1 MSLKGGYKIIDFKDI
16 NLVTGTAS
24 TIAGVYDAIESN
36 YRKAILISGI
46 SIDGVK
52 MADSFVELLLVDGT
66 EYTGTLYGKTLTITD
81 TDAVTVKASA

>member
-16 NLVTGTAS
+16 NLVTG
-24 TIAGVYDAIESN
+24 IGIRINGVYNAIKSN

-52 MADSFVELLLVDGT
+52 MADSFVELLVDGT
-66 EYTGTLYGKTLTITD
+66 GYKGTLYGKTLTISN
-81 TDAVTVKASA
+81 TDAVTIKASV

>member
-24 TIAGVYDAIESN
+24 TIAGVYDAIKSN

-46 SIDGVK
+46 IIDGVK
-52 MADSFVELLLVDGT
+52 MADSFVELLVVGT
-66 EYTGTLYGKTLTITD
+66 NYTGTLYGKNLTITN
-81 TDAVTVKASA
+81 TDAVTVKTSA

>member
-16 NLVTGTAS
+16 NLVTGTGI
-24 TIAGVYDAIESN
+24 TITGVYDAIKSN

-52 MADSFVELLLVDGT
+52 MADSFVELLAVGT
-66 EYTGTLYGKTLTITD
+66 KYTGTLYGKTLTITN
-81 TDAVTVKASA
+81 TDAVTVKESA

>member
-46 SIDGVK
+46 VIDGVEK
-52 MADSFVELLLVDGT
+52 ADAFVELSVDNSNFVGS
-66 EYTGTLYGKTLTITD
+66 LYGKTLTITN
-81 TDAVTVKASA
+81 TDKVTVKASA

>member
-24 TIAGVYDAIESN
+24 TIAGVYDAIERN

-46 SIDGVK
+46 VIDGVK
-52 MADSFVELLLVDGT
+52 KADSFVELSLVSAN
-66 EYTGTLYGKTLTITD
+66 YTGKLYGKNLTITKA
-81 TDAVTVKASA
+81 DAVTVTASA

>member
-24 TIAGVYDAIESN
+24 TITGVYDAIKSN

-46 SIDGVK
+46 VIDGVEK
-52 MADSFVELLLVDGT
+52 ADAFVELTINASNYVGS
-66 EYTGTLYGKTLTITD
+66 LYGKTLTITNAD
-81 TDAVTVKASA
+81 KVTVSVSA

>member
-24 TIAGVYDAIESN
+24 TITGVYDAIKSN

-46 SIDGVK
+46 VIDGVEK
-52 MADSFVELLLVDGT
+52 ADAFVELTVNTSNYVGS
-66 EYTGTLYGKTLTITD
+66 LYGKTLTITNAD
-81 TDAVTVKASA
+81 KVTVSVSA

>member
-16 NLVTGTAS
+16 NLVTGIGIRIT
-24 TIAGVYDAIESN
+24 GVYDAIKSN

-52 MADSFVELLLVDGT
+52 MADSFVELSVNGT
-66 EYTGTLYGKTLTITD
+66 SYTGTLYGKTLTISN
-81 TDAVTVKASA
+81 TDAVTIKASA

>member
-46 SIDGVK
+46 VIDGVEK
-52 MADSFVELLLVDGT
+52 ADTFVDLSIDNAN
-66 EYTGTLYGKTLTITD
+66 YTGTLYGKTLTITKAD
-81 TDAVTVKASA
+81 LVTVKISA

>member
-16 NLVTGTAS
+16 NLVTG
-24 TIAGVYDAIESN
+24 IGIRINGVYDAIKNN

-52 MADSFVELLLVDGT
+52 MADSFVELLVVSGD
-66 EYTGTLYGKTLTITD
+66 YTGTLYGKTLTITD
-81 TDAVTVKASA
+81 TDAVTIKASA

>member
-16 NLVTGTAS
+16 NLVTG
-24 TIAGVYDAIESN
+24 IGIRIDGVYNAIKSN

-52 MADSFVELLLVDGT
+52 MADSFVELLVEGT
-66 EYTGTLYGKTLTITD
+66 KYTGTLYGKTLTITN
-81 TDAVTVKASA
+81 TDSVTIKTSA

>member
-16 NLVTGTAS
+16 NLVTGVGISIT
-24 TIAGVYDAIESN
+24 GVYDAIKSN

-52 MADSFVELLLVDGT
+52 MADSFVELLVNGT
-66 EYTGTLYGKTLTITD
+66 KYTGTLYGKTITITN
-81 TDAVTVKASA
+81 TDVVTIKESA